1 MLNIYN
7 NVVRYMYTERKQM
20 RNMVHQYERGLYHHT
35 GKNGEAQLK
44 FELNNYLF
52 RGLIKLKKCRFMPL
66 KKLYKYRFNFTNI
79 CTLVYHS
86 TVKWF
91 ILLFTP
97 VVASRLWKI
106 NKYTNCLED
115 CVKSVYIWKL
125 LIIYLILCVNICE
138 YSGLF

>member
-66 KKLYKYRFNFTNI
+66 KKFYKYRFNFTNI

-86 TVKWF
+86 TVKWLTKPNKCSKHEEALQILRVSAPIVDRKIF
-91 ILLFTP
+91 EGILLH
-97 VVASRLWKI
+97 A
-106 NKYTNCLED
+106 
-115 CVKSVYIWKL
+115 
-125 LIIYLILCVNICE
+125 
-138 YSGLF
+138 

>member
-66 KKLYKYRFNFTNI
+66 KKFYKYRFNFTNI

-86 TVKWF
+86 TVKW
-91 ILLFTP
+91 LTKP
-97 VVASRLWKI
+97 
-106 NKYTNCLED
+106 NKMFKTQGSSTNSLDQSLSERFLKEYYYTHKENEQ
-115 CVKSVYIWKL
+115 
-125 LIIYLILCVNICE
+125 
-138 YSGLF
+138 

>member
-66 KKLYKYRFNFTNI
+66 KKFYKYRFNRVTTVNK
-79 CTLVYHS
+79 CT
-86 TVKWF
+86 K
-91 ILLFTP
+91 IL
-97 VVASRLWKI
+97 
-106 NKYTNCLED
+106 
-115 CVKSVYIWKL
+115 
-125 LIIYLILCVNICE
+125 
-138 YSGLF
+138 